1 MIEKIEAIVLR
12 VTPYSKTSHVV
23 TWLTP
28 KHGRLVTIVKGA
40 NRPKSAFLGQYDLFY
55 TCELLYYARETSG
68 IHIARECA
76 PLLVRERLR
85 SDWKASACAA
95 YICDLISMTTFKGGH
110 EPQLYELACISLD
123 FLCEHPPKP
132 QFLSWFELHMADVLG
147 LAPQFAKCVI
157 CDGPLPDL
165 KTLSFSS
172 GKGGIACPRCA
183 ERAAPA
189 VKVSPDTIAM
199 LRRWQKAAS
208 PRLAQN
214 TKCTAGQIASA
225 GNILGIFLRY
235 HLEMEYIPA
244 SRKVAAEM
252 ATLSKSL

>member
-12 VTPYSKTSHVV
+12 VTPYSKTSHIV

-28 KHGRLVTIVKGA
+28 KRGRLVTVVKGA

-55 TCELLYYARETSG
+55 TCELLYYARETNG

-76 PLLVRERLR
+76 PLHARERLR
-85 SDWKASACAA
+85 NDWRASACAA

-110 EPQLYELACISLD
+110 EPQLYELATTSLD
-123 FLCEHPPKP
+123 FLSEHQPRP
-132 QFLSWFELHMADVLG
+132 QFLSWFELHMADILG
-147 LAPQFAKCVI
+147 FAPQFAKCVI

-165 KTLSFSS
+165 QTLSFSPD
-172 GKGGIACPRCA
+172 KGGIACPRCA
-183 ERAAPA
+183 EKA
-189 VKVSPDTIAM
+189 VSAVRVSPDTIAM
-199 LRRWQKAAS
+199 LRRWQEADS

-214 TKCTAGQIASA
+214 TRCTAGQIASA

-235 HLEMEYIPA
+235 HLEMEYMPPG
-244 SRKVAAEM
+244 RKVAVEM
-252 ATLSKSL
+252 ATLSRRL